1 MIYELLHQQTGRWQL
16 QRSAGTTVRSP
27 IIIVYS
33 PGVGSCS
40 AAQVRQSDHRII
52 IVYSYETHSDCNP
65 TMIYELLTSADRALA
80 VAAQRSRPGVG
91 SCSAAQVR
99 QSDHRII
106 IVYLYETHS
115 DCNPTMIYE
124 LLTSAD
130 RALAVAA
137 QRSRPGVG
145 SCSAAQVRQS
155 DHRIIIVYSYET
167 HSDCNPTMI
176 YDLLTSADQALA
188 VAVQRRYDSQ
198 ITVLSSCTRMRLI
211 PTVILR

>member
-1 MIYELLHQQTGRWQL
+1 MSTLRLDWYA
-16 QRSAGTTVRSP
+16 S
-27 IIIVYS
+27 
-33 PGVGSCS
+33 SC
-40 AAQVRQSDHRII
+40 
-52 IVYSYETHSDCNP
+52 
-65 TMIYELLTSADRALA
+65 
-80 VAAQRSRPGVG
+80 RPGVG

-137 QRSRPGVG
+137 QRRPGVG

-176 YDLLTSADQALA
+176 YELLTSADRALA
-188 VAVQRRYDSQ
+188 VAAQRGT
-198 ITVLSSCTRMRLI
+198 TVRSPYYHRVLYETHSD
-211 PTVILR
+211 